1 MTTLLGVVLVDFES
15 TIREGLYK
23 VDVKDTSVAQ
33 SDFTRNDLFPS
44 RFCFFSVLTSY
55 FPSKS
60 FRRAVIKS
68 FWFHS

>member
-1 MTTLLGVVLVDFES
+1 MATLLGVVLVDFES
-15 TIREGLYK
+15 AISEGLYK

-33 SDFTRNDLFPS
+33 SDFTRNDLFPVN
-44 RFCFFSVLTSY
+44 FAFFSVLMSY
-55 FPSKS
+55 FPSKC